1 MGEIQDKTELMKN
14 VTHTPVLL
22 KNVIDEL
29 KIKRDGVY
37 VDATVGQGGHTR
49 EILKKG
55 GKVIGIDLDTN
66 QIERLR
72 KEFPNN
78 ENLRLLQGNFADIKD
93 IVTKLGINLVD
104 GVIFDLGISFVQIAD
119 SKRGFS
125 FKRRE
130 EFLDMRM
137 SDEFEKTE
145 YDILEESSLTEL
157 EEIFSRYSEEIMS
170 YEIAQK
176 VVKKRK
182 NIDEWR
188 VKDLVECIE
197 NVKGTNERT
206 KRRIFQSLRIK
217 VNNEIAN
224 LESGLKGAS
233 GVLKKNGRLCVI
245 SFHSVE
251 DRIVK
256 RVCTEDKRLVS
267 VLRKPIK
274 GVKKFER
281 SAILRVFEKI

>member
-1 MGEIQDKTELMKN
+1 MKN

-137 SDEFEKTE
+137 SDEFEKTAS
-145 YDILEESSLTEL
+145 DILEESSLTEL